1 MECSLSIGGN
11 LRKALRPAKYKL
23 LKLPLVFAAARDLWG
38 LAVRKFV
45 TRWGKPVF
53 HREISLF
60 TDRASN
66 RLDAR
71 WSFLA
76 AFTAE
81 PCVIF
86 RCCESP
92 FSRVTFFFLFFSC
105 FFPLLLTNSF
115 VFAVLKMNRGYL
127 ETTSRENYCVPGTKE
142 TRDKD
147 DEQIIFRRNLER
159 RLSRGSVGIDNIS
172 VVVSGKRGLAEI
184 VSWLQNDSRA
194 VRNTLHPN
202 EIIIIDDAC
211 CCIKSYI

>member
-1 MECSLSIGGN
+1 M
-11 LRKALRPAKYKL
+11 
-23 LKLPLVFAAARDLWG
+23 
-38 LAVRKFV
+38 
-45 TRWGKPVF
+45 
-53 HREISLF
+53 
-60 TDRASN
+60 
-66 RLDAR
+66 
-71 WSFLA
+71 
-76 AFTAE
+76 
-81 PCVIF
+81 
-86 RCCESP
+86 
-92 FSRVTFFFLFFSC
+92 
-105 FFPLLLTNSF
+105 
-115 VFAVLKMNRGYL
+115 FAVLKMNRAYL

-202 EIIIIDDAC
+202 EIIIIDDTC